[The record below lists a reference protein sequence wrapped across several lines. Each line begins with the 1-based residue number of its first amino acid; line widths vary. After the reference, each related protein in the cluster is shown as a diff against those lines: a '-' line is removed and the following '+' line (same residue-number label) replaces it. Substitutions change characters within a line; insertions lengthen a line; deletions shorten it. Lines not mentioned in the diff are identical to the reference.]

1 MAENT
6 KFAWNCMDVRGR
18 AACHMRGVPFS
29 TFGVPFDTFRVP
41 NGTWP
46 RHDIHTMVG
55 QLCMIFQCVFRI
67 FTFFEK
73 CLLCL

>member
-29 TFGVPFDTFRVP
+29 TFGVPFAFSHFLKNVYFVYDHET
-41 NGTWP
+41 
-46 RHDIHTMVG
+46 
-55 QLCMIFQCVFRI
+55 LS
-67 FTFFEK
+67 
-73 CLLCL
+73 